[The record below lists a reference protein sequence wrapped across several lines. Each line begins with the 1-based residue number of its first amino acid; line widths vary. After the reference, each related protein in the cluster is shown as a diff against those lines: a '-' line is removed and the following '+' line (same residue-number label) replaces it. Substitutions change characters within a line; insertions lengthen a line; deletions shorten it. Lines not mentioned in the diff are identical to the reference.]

1 MELDTKILKTKAKD
15 AAVISGTSIV
25 VPFALGVILSLYL
38 YKTMAPPT
46 VPFSSFSLFIAIAL
60 SITAFPVLARI
71 VQERG
76 IHKTKIG
83 TIIITCAAADDI
95 TAWCMLAAVIAYVK
109 AGSSTSAL
117 FIIAFAVIYV
127 LIMIKLVRPFLQRV
141 GDLHS
146 SRENLSKSIVAI
158 FFLVMI
164 LSSLITEIIGIHAL
178 FGAFMAGA
186 IMPSNA
192 KFRHVF
198 IEKLEDVSLVLF
210 LPLFFVFTGLRTE
223 IGLLN
228 DAYLWKIT
236 GLIILV
242 ATAGKFLGSALA
254 AKFVGQKWKDSLT
267 IGVLMNTRGLMELVV
282 LNIGYDLGVLTPEI
296 FAMMVIMALVT
307 TFLTGPLLDLIN
319 KLFKSKE
326 EDNYSEI
333 ANINKYKI
341 LISFGK
347 PENSRSL
354 LRLAN
359 SFVNNVK
366 DNASITA
373 MHLFQSTTSHLYN
386 VDEYETNCFTPI
398 IDESVKIDQ
407 EFVSLFKVTNNVEVD
422 IVEVANKG
430 NFDILLMGIGQSI
443 FEGSLLGKIMGFTTK
458 IINTERIINQVAGKE
473 NLFDN
478 SIFDEMTRTV
488 VSKSQIPVGVFIDNN
503 YLNSN
508 NVIIPLF
515 SSADSILINYA
526 QKLISNSGSQ
536 ISFSSYKN
544 IIEKNNKLKES
555 IRSIEQ
561 IAPSYARIV
570 NFDHINMETI
580 QQQSLMIVSYG
591 GWEKLLDIKP
601 DWLAHIPSVLII
613 NQK

>member
-1 MELDTKILKTKAKD
+1 
-15 AAVISGTSIV
+15 
-25 VPFALGVILSLYL
+25 
-38 YKTMAPPT
+38 
-46 VPFSSFSLFIAIAL
+46 
-60 SITAFPVLARI
+60 
-71 VQERG
+71 
-76 IHKTKIG
+76 
-83 TIIITCAAADDI
+83 
-95 TAWCMLAAVIAYVK
+95 
-109 AGSSTSAL
+109 
-117 FIIAFAVIYV
+117 
-127 LIMIKLVRPFLQRV
+127 
-141 GDLHS
+141 
-146 SRENLSKSIVAI
+146 
-158 FFLVMI
+158 
-164 LSSLITEIIGIHAL
+164 
-178 FGAFMAGA
+178 
-186 IMPSNA
+186 MPSNA

-254 AKFVGQKWKDSLT
+254 AKFVGQNWKDSLT